1 MQNITTQ
8 PRPAWLT
15 RAKTILRRLE
25 SEDLAHWEQANVIR
39 KSIEGLS
46 LTAQTHKQRLKSLVE
61 AERQPNSSFANS
73 QIAREQIAVEKEIIE
88 SEISE
93 IDSEMAILKERLETA
108 NNSATIAAGIF
119 QRARSV
125 FLAVTGGESKST
137 MAVS

>member
-39 KSIEGLS
+39 KSIESLS
-46 LTAQTHKQRLKSLVE
+46 IAAQNHKQRLKTLVE

-119 QRARSV
+119 QRARAA
-125 FLAVTGGESKST
+125 FLAVTGGESRSAIG
-137 MAVS
+137 AV